1 MCRACSS
8 ALSTAARFSRAA
20 FSEPGTF
27 STSVCPPGSG
37 DCTGKHRPRRRL
49 QSLDPHGDGNGA
61 DGRAAGIGPGPGSAG
76 IADGKNDCLIGHEE
90 IPPVSFF
97 LSYNI
102 FLEREAADSGR
113 IQSAPTKNNANRH
126 AKMGFIVDTCG
137 FLRYNKVK
145 SIQTNTIPF
154 LLDDF
159 PQGKNSERNGIYEN
173 QSSSNPW
180 QNGSASGGN

>member
-1 MCRACSS
+1 MDDGRRDLPLLVRNGLHCLYDKAGV
-8 ALSTAARFSRAA
+8 F
-20 FSEPGTF
+20 
-27 STSVCPPGSG
+27 
-37 DCTGKHRPRRRL
+37 KHA
-49 QSLDPHGDGNGA
+49 A
-61 DGRAAGIGPGPGSAG
+61 DGRAAGVGPGPGSAG

-102 FLEREAADSGR
+102 FSEREAADSGR
-113 IQSAPTKNNANRH
+113 IQNAPTKNNANRH

>member
-1 MCRACSS
+1 MDDGRRNLPLLVRNGLHC
-8 ALSTAARFSRAA
+8 LY
-20 FSEPGTF
+20 
-27 STSVCPPGSG
+27 
-37 DCTGKHRPRRRL
+37 GKAGVFKH
-49 QSLDPHGDGNGA
+49 GA